1 MKYIVYLTTNKINN
15 KIYIGVHSTE
25 NPNIFDGYLGCGVF
39 NNAPKTYKN
48 GGTIF
53 QNAVA
58 KYGPNNFYRQT
69 LKIFDNKE
77 SALAFEKEIVND
89 EFIERTDV
97 YNMVIGGGNP
107 PDLSKKIF
115 QFDLDG
121 NLIKEW
127 KNQIEVTE
135 FYKCNKDRI

>member
-15 KIYIGVHSTE
+15 KIYVGVHSTE

-115 QFDLDG
+115 QFEI
-121 NLIKEW
+121 NREK
-127 KNQIEVTE
+127 
-135 FYKCNKDRI
+135 R